1 MTTVIGVR
9 FKKVGKVYYF
19 DPNGLTVKS
28 GQSVIVE
35 TARGIECGVCTMG
48 NTEVDDSKIVL
59 PLKKVIRIATA
70 TDLQVA
76 AGNEQQA
83 REAYQIARR
92 KIDEHKLDMHLVA
105 VECTFDLNK
114 ILFYFT
120 ADGRVDFRDLVKD
133 LASIFR
139 TRIELRQIGVR
150 DEAKMVGGLGVCGR
164 ELCCS
169 SYLDEFQPVSIKM
182 AKEQNL
188 SLNPA
193 KISGTCGR
201 LMCCLK
207 YEHEAYVDLQ
217 KVTPKN
223 ESLVETPEGI
233 GTVLSTQMLR
243 GLCKVMIEGEEEPRT
258 FACTDCKV
266 LRSGRA
272 RKCSGNCQQKQPEID
287 PMIEVEPEAAADAP
301 DSVPTQEPRRKRKE
315 KTEHSVKEQKNKK
328 TKPESTPEAP
338 EEPKVERPVR
348 EKNGQPRLIKAV
360 PKKESDEVPKP
371 IIRESVQPRL
381 VKAAPSKEELAIEA
395 AEALELSAD
404 ETENTPEKKRRR
416 RRRGGA
422 RRRKNHSGDG
432 ASASSSETE

>member
-19 DPNGLTVKS
+19 DPNGLTVKA

-48 NTEVDDSKIVL
+48 NTDVDDSKIVP
-59 PLKKVIRIATA
+59 PLKKLVRIATE

-133 LASIFR
+133 LAAIFR

-169 SYLDEFQPVSIKM
+169 SYLDEFQPVSINM

-223 ESLVETPEGI
+223 ESLVETPEGV

-243 GLCKVMIEGEEEPRT
+243 GLCKVLIEGEDEART

-272 RKCSGNCQQKQPEID
+272 RKCSGNCAQKQQPEID
-287 PMIEVEPEAAADAP
+287 PMIDIEPEAAADAP
-301 DSVPTQEPRRKRKE
+301 VQDPRRKRKE
-315 KTEHSVKEQKNKK
+315 KPERPAKEQKPKEPK
-328 TKPESTPEAP
+328 VEAEAAP
-338 EEPKVERPVR
+338 EQPKVERPAR

-360 PKKESDEVPKP
+360 TKKDETETAKP
-371 IIRESVQPRL
+371 IVRESVQPRL
-381 VKAAPSKEELAIEA
+381 VKAAPPKEELEIDNEMESDIEIA
-395 AEALELSAD
+395 GAEGES
-404 ETENTPEKKRRR
+404 TPEKKRRR

-422 RRRKNHSGDG
+422 RRKKNNSNEGTST
-432 ASASSSETE
+432 AVSEAE

>member
-19 DPNGLTVKS
+19 DPNGLTVKA

-48 NTEVDDSKIVL
+48 NTDVDDSKIVP
-59 PLKKVIRIATA
+59 PLKKLVRIATE

-169 SYLDEFQPVSIKM
+169 SYLDEFQPVSINM

-223 ESLVETPEGI
+223 ESLVETPEGV

-243 GLCKVMIEGEEEPRT
+243 GLCKVLIEGEDEVRT

-272 RKCSGNCQQKQPEID
+272 RKCSGNCQQKQQPEID
-287 PMIEVEPEAAADAP
+287 PMIDVEPEAAADAP
-301 DSVPTQEPRRKRKE
+301 AQEPRRKRKDKPE
-315 KTEHSVKEQKNKK
+315 RPTKEQKPK
-328 TKPESTPEAP
+328 ESKAESEPAP
-338 EEPKVERPVR
+338 EQPKVERPAR

-360 PKKESDEVPKP
+360 AKKESDEPAKP
-371 IIRESVQPRL
+371 IVRESVQPRL
-381 VKAAPSKEELAIEA
+381 VKAAPPKEEL
-395 AEALELSAD
+395 EL
-404 ETENTPEKKRRR
+404 ETESDIETAGAEGESSPEKKRRR

-422 RRRKNHSGDG
+422 RRKKNHSGEG
-432 ASASSSETE
+432 APASAPEAE

>member
-19 DPNGLTVKS
+19 DPDGLTVKA
-28 GQSVIVE
+28 GESVIVE

-48 NTEVDDSKIVL
+48 NTDVDDSKIIP
-59 PLKKVIRIATA
+59 PLKKVVRVATE

-92 KIDEHKLDMHLVA
+92 KIEEHKLDMHLVA

-133 LASIFR
+133 LAAIFR

-169 SYLDEFQPVSIKM
+169 SYLDEFQPVSINM

-223 ESLVETPEGI
+223 ESLVETPEGV
-233 GTVLSTQMLR
+233 GTVISTQMLR
-243 GLCKVMIEGEEEPRT
+243 GLCKVLIEGEDEPRT

-272 RKCSGNCQQKQPEID
+272 RKCSGNCQHTPQPEID
-287 PMIEVEPEAAADAP
+287 PMIEVEPEASAEAP
-301 DSVPTQEPRRKRKE
+301 AQESRRKPRKE
-315 KTEHSVKEQKNKK
+315 KEKSERPAKEQK
-328 TKPESTPEAP
+328 
-338 EEPKVERPVR
+338 PKEKSETETEQPKIERPVR

-360 PKKESDEVPKP
+360 PKKEDEEVSKP
-371 IIRESVQPRL
+371 IVRESVQPRL
-381 VKAAPSKEELAIEA
+381 VKAAPPKEELEAELAAINEASAGDDEA
-395 AEALELSAD
+395 A
-404 ETENTPEKKRRR
+404 PEKKRRR
-416 RRRGGA
+416 RRRGGT
-422 RRRKNHSGDG
+422 RRRKNHSGEN
-432 ASASSSETE
+432 APAAE

>member
-35 TARGIECGVCTMG
+35 TARGIECGACTMG
-48 NTEVDDSKIVL
+48 NTEVDDAKIVS

-70 TDLQVA
+70 TDLEVA

-92 KIDEHKLDMHLVA
+92 KIEEHKLDMHLVA

-169 SYLDEFQPVSIKM
+169 SYLDEFQPVSINM

-223 ESLVETPEGI
+223 ESLVETPEGV

-243 GLCKVMIEGEEEPRT
+243 GLCKVLIEGEEEPRT

-287 PMIEVEPEAAADAP
+287 PMIEVEPEAVAEAP
-301 DSVPTQEPRRKRKE
+301 IPAPVQEPRRKRKE
-315 KTEHSVKEQKNKK
+315 KEKTERPAKEQKKK
-328 TKPESTPEAP
+328 EAKTESDSEAP
-338 EEPKVERPVR
+338 KIERPAR

-360 PKKESDEVPKP
+360 PKKETEEAPKP
-371 IIRESVQPRL
+371 IVCESVQPRL
-381 VKAAPSKEELAIEA
+381 VKAAPPKEELALESSEA
-395 AEALELSAD
+395 EDFTAD
-404 ETENTPEKKRRR
+404 GEENTPEKKHRR

-422 RRRKNHSGDG
+422 RRRKNNTGEG
-432 ASASSSETE
+432 APASAPQEE